1 MRDLQMLRL
10 AAFVS
15 TTLLVGAPVAADAH
29 STPRPLSPAVVPVTI
44 QGGQG
49 ATTGARPMVEVR
61 VGNSKPVPVLL
72 DTGSTGL
79 QIYAPKVNTAPG
91 GGVTATA
98 QRDSITYAGG
108 HRFVGVVARA
118 VIRIGGQ
125 ATAAKVPFGLVE
137 RASCIPSKP
146 ACDAAGGVSR
156 PMSDGAYGIL
166 GIGMSKNRQGLFSP
180 ILGLAGARGRS
191 WSLHLKGR
199 SGALVLGAR
208 IPSASRTSST
218 VPLRSQG
225 TSGGH
230 PAWADAQAR
239 LCDSVGNIR
248 ACVPGLFDSGTFT
261 MQLWGSPL
269 NTAPT
274 QTGTNRVRAGTPV
287 AVSLPGATK
296 PFWSYRA
303 GVTKSRNTLSVER
316 SRSTPFVNYGV
327 QAFYA
332 FTITYDETRGRI
344 TLAST
349 S

>member
-1 MRDLQMLRL
+1 
-10 AAFVS
+10 
-15 TTLLVGAPVAADAH
+15 
-29 STPRPLSPAVVPVTI
+29 
-44 QGGQG
+44 
-49 ATTGARPMVEVR
+49 
-61 VGNSKPVPVLL
+61 
-72 DTGSTGL
+72 
-79 QIYAPKVNTAPG
+79 
-91 GGVTATA
+91 
-98 QRDSITYAGG
+98 
-108 HRFVGVVARA
+108 
-118 VIRIGGQ
+118 
-125 ATAAKVPFGLVE
+125 
-137 RASCIPSKP
+137 
-146 ACDAAGGVSR
+146 
-156 PMSDGAYGIL
+156 
-166 GIGMSKNRQGLFSP
+166 
-180 ILGLAGARGRS
+180 
-191 WSLHLKGR
+191 
-199 SGALVLGAR
+199 
-208 IPSASRTSST
+208 
-218 VPLRSQG
+218 
-225 TSGGH
+225 
-230 PAWADAQAR
+230 
-239 LCDSVGNIR
+239 VGNIR